1 MLAAL
6 AVNWAFLALRAAM
19 AMVFGAV
26 VLVWP
31 GLRSP
36 QLVWIFSVYV
46 LADGALALIVALD
59 VKGVSGFGALLLES
73 LVRIGVGLFVFASP
87 AFAALAVV
95 DVVAAWAFLS
105 GIAALAV
112 AFVLRRDLTG
122 EWPLPLA
129 GTASVLF
136 GLLLLAGPG
145 APSEIEWVA
154 GPSAMLFGLTLL
166 ALAMRLRQLAQEMA
180 ATLG

>member
-1 MLAAL
+1 MLGAL

-19 AMVFGAV
+19 ALVFGVV

-87 AFAALAVV
+87 PFAALAVV

-112 AFVLRRDLTG
+112 AFDYGV
-122 EWPLPLA
+122 
-129 GTASVLF
+129 
-136 GLLLLAGPG
+136 
-145 APSEIEWVA
+145 
-154 GPSAMLFGLTLL
+154 
-166 ALAMRLRQLAQEMA
+166 
-180 ATLG
+180 